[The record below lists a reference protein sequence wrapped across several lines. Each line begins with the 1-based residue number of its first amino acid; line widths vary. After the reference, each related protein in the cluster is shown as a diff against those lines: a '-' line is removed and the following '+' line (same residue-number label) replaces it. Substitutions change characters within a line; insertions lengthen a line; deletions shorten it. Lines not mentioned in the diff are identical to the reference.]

1 MLVVFFFH
9 RFQSSW
15 KKHTIKQLFL
25 TQRKIVQKITIFG
38 FFFSIELG
46 PWTKWTECSTTCG
59 GGTQRRTREC
69 GLLSK
74 GTNNP
79 CKQTLIEVNKCNV
92 LPCPSFGPWSSWS
105 PCSVTCGGGNQTR
118 RRECLPPNEV
128 TGGSA
133 AKQRIQQLYCEGK
146 SLQSQV
152 IFHQYIQEIYT
163 K

>member
-1 MLVVFFFH
+1 MGFFTGFSH
-9 RFQSSW
+9 HGKTQ
-15 KKHTIKQLFL
+15 TTKQLFFNV
-25 TQRKIVQKITIFG
+25 KKYSSIENNNFWIF
-38 FFFSIELG
+38 SPIELG

-118 RRECLPPNEV
+118 MRECLPPNEV

-152 IFHQYIQEIYT
+152 IFHLLGNIY
-163 K
+163 

>member
-1 MLVVFFFH
+1 MLVVFFFTGFSLH
-9 RFQSSW
+9 GKNTHHKTTFFNT
-15 KKHTIKQLFL
+15 KKNSIENNNFW
-25 TQRKIVQKITIFG
+25 I
-38 FFFSIELG
+38 FFSIELG

-152 IFHQYIQEIYT
+152 IFH
-163 K
+163 